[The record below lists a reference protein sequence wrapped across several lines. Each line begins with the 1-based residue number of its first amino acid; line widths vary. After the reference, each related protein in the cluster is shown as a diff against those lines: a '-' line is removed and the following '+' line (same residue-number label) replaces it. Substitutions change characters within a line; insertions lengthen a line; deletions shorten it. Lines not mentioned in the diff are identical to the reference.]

1 MAGIRANRGYIL
13 SHAEFRD
20 ELAAHFDEILSCFP
34 ADQDID
40 PGRLMLEEM
49 RRQQT
54 EAARR
59 ALAAMT
65 DEV

>member
-1 MAGIRANRGYIL
+1 MRG
-13 SHAEFRD
+13 D
-20 ELAAHFDEILSCFP
+20 EVAAHFDEILSCFP

-40 PGRLMLEEM
+40 PGRLMLEDM
-49 RRQQT
+49 RRKQT

-65 DEV
+65 DEL